1 MENPCF
7 KEKVL
12 VYFHT
17 FELTLLES
25 RGIYNFRIIFKNNR
39 HKYIGTHYRFLRLF
53 LWVPSKSIVLVL
65 LSLYPLTKIWWYQI
79 LRIDY
84 HFIQKFVSILRIE
97 LQCIQR
103 MGFAVFGW
111 HSSRRLYLY
120 LRRTAVDR
128 AGSQHSKYSMAV
140 LKKAYKTLTII
151 NESQACHH
159 YQ

>member
-25 RGIYNFRIIFKNNR
+25 RGIYNFRISFKNNR

-84 HFIQKFVSILRIE
+84 HFIQKFVSILRID
-97 LQCIQR
+97 LFRGWGLRCLDDIPAGGFICI
-103 MGFAVFGW
+103 
-111 HSSRRLYLY
+111 Y
-120 LRRTAVDR
+120 
-128 AGSQHSKYSMAV
+128 AGQ
-140 LKKAYKTLTII
+140 LLTEQGA
-151 NESQACHH
+151 NTVSTVWLS
-159 YQ
+159 